1 MDIGDTTSLPL
12 IPLRGIVLFPGMKL
26 HLDIGRKK
34 SKLAIEASI
43 KNEQKILFVTQKDIE
58 DYEPEIGKMYSIG
71 TVAKVLQVISQP
83 DDTLRVLVEGMQR
96 IRLEGMYVQD
106 EYIIGEAVILDDIQN
121 ENENEQYA
129 VQKLVKG
136 LFKQY
141 ARLFKNLP
149 EDLLI
154 NIEELKQSSQLSD
167 YISSNIYL
175 DWDEKQ
181 ELLDEINIYN
191 RFEKLA
197 SILLREID
205 LLKISNDISKK
216 LKSRIE
222 KNQREYYL
230 REQVKL
236 LYEELGESDDP
247 HLESEEFKNQI
258 LNLHLEDENEIKLL
272 KEANKLS
279 KMPAGSH
286 EANVIRGYLETCLS
300 LPWNV
305 TTKDNIDLCKAKKVL
320 DKEHYGMERVKERI
334 LELFAIRN
342 LSPDIKGQIICLVGP
357 PGVGKTSIA
366 KSIAKALNRKYVRIS
381 LGGIKDESDVR
392 GHRRTYVGAMPGRII
407 SAIKQAGSKNP
418 LVLLDEIDKLGKDF
432 NGDPASALL
441 EVLDAEQN
449 NSFYDHY
456 IDLPFDLSNVLFI
469 TTANEYNSIPE
480 PLLDRMDVI
489 NLSSYTHNEKFNIA
503 KKHLIPKQLKNNGM
517 NSSMLK
523 ISDNALNDIISDYTR
538 ESGVR
543 TLERKLTSI
552 IRKSAK
558 ELVSNEINSVRVNEK
573 NLKKFLGAP
582 KFKREKINKSDQI
595 GVARGLAW
603 TSVGGETMPIE
614 VALMKGK
621 GKLELTGSLGEVM
634 KESVKIAIS
643 CIRSYAKE
651 LGIEPEFYSKWDMH
665 IHVPEG
671 AIPKDGPSAG
681 ITILTAI
688 FSALK
693 MVPVRR
699 DVAMTGEITLKGNV
713 LPIGGLKEKVMA
725 AYRAGMKL
733 VIIPIDNEPDIE
745 EIDREVMDNIEI
757 KTVSNFK
764 EVLDIAL
771 AEVLKV

>member
-1 MDIGDTTSLPL
+1 
-12 IPLRGIVLFPGMKL
+12 MKL

-34 SKLAIEASI
+34 SKSAIENSL
-43 KNEQKILFVTQKDIE
+43 KNEQKILFFTQKNIE
-58 DYEPEIGKMYSIG
+58 DDEPTIEKMYSIG
-71 TVAKVLQVISQP
+71 IVAKVLQVISQP
-83 DDTLRVLVEGMQR
+83 DDTLRVLVEGIQR
-96 IRLEGMYVQD
+96 VRLKDMYFQD
-106 EYIIGEAVILDDIQN
+106 EYITGEAIILGDIES

-129 VQKLVKG
+129 IHRLVRD

-154 NIEELKQSSQLSD
+154 NIELLKQPNQLSD

-181 ELLDEINIYN
+181 ELLSEINIYN
-191 RFEKLA
+191 RLEKLA

-205 LLKISNDISKK
+205 LLKINNDISKK
-216 LKSRIE
+216 LKNRIE

-247 HLESEEFKNQI
+247 YIESEEFKNQI
-258 LNLHLEDENEIKLL
+258 LKIHLVDESEAKLL

-286 EANVIRGYLETCLS
+286 EANVVRGYLETCLS

-305 TTKDNIDLCKAKKVL
+305 MTKDNVDLNKAKKDL
-320 DKEHYGMERVKERI
+320 DKEHYGMEKVKERI

-381 LGGIKDESDVR
+381 LGGIKDESDIR
-392 GHRRTYVGAMPGRII
+392 GHRRTYIGAMPGRII
-407 SAIKQAGSKNP
+407 SAIKQAGTKNP
-418 LVLLDEIDKLGKDF
+418 LILLDEIDKLGKDF

-449 NSFYDHY
+449 NTFYDHY
-456 IDLPFDLSNVLFI
+456 IDLPFDLSDVLFI
-469 TTANEYNSIPE
+469 TTANEYNLIPE

-523 ISDNALNDIISDYTR
+523 ISDNALHNIISEYTR

-543 TLERKLTSI
+543 SLERKLTSI
-552 IRKSAK
+552 MRKSAK
-558 ELVSNEINSVRVNEK
+558 ELVYNEISNIKINEK
-573 NLKKFLGAP
+573 NLKKFLGSP
-582 KFKREKINKSDQI
+582 KFKREKINKNDQI

-614 VALMKGK
+614 VVLMKGK

-634 KESVKIAIS
+634 KESAKIAIS

-651 LGIEPEFYSKWDMH
+651 LGIEQEFYNKWDMH

-693 MVPVRR
+693 MVPVHC

-725 AYRAGMKL
+725 AYRTGMKL

-745 EIDREVMDNIEI
+745 EIDQEVMDKIEI

-771 AEVLKV
+771 AEVLEA